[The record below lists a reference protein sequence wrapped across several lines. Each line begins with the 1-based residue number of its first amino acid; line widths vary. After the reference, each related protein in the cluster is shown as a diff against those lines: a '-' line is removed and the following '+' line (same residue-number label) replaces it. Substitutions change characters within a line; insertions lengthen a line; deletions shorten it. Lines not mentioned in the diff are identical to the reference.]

1 MKEFENTNPLI
12 SIITVVKN
20 SESTI
25 ERCVESVINQSYDNI
40 EYIIING
47 NSSDN
52 TNNVL
57 EKYKNK
63 INK

>member
-40 EYIIING
+40 EYIIIND
-47 NSSDN
+47 NSTD
-52 TNNVL
+52 
-57 EKYKNK
+57 KKNYALFCLR
-63 INK
+63 

>member
-1 MKEFENTNPLI
+1 MKESENINPLI

-47 NSSDN
+47 NSTD
-52 TNNVL
+52 
-57 EKYKNK
+57 KKNYALFCLR
-63 INK
+63 